1 MVEIKTIVYTE
12 KFERDVKKIKDS
24 SLKEKLE
31 KQIRKIAENPEFGK
45 PLRYGL
51 KGEWTIYVRP
61 YRLIYTVQGYKLVLL
76 RFEHRKN
83 VYEQNRRA
91 PSAGSWAS

>member
-1 MVEIKTIVYTE
+1 MVEIKAIVYTE
-12 KFERDVKKIKDS
+12 KFERDVKKIRDR

-51 KGEWTIYVRP
+51 QGELTMRIKP
-61 YRLIYTVQGYKLVLL
+61 YRLIYTVQGERLILL
-76 RFEHRKN
+76 RFEHRKT
-83 VYEQNRRA
+83 VYE
-91 PSAGSWAS
+91 